1 MRTRHML
8 TVTALGLAAQL
19 AMVVAGHY
27 VPLIRDNVFAV
38 GGMAISLAAGL
49 AYSKSAATGW
59 GASVAMAA
67 IIGGVCALLGIGVS
81 AALGDVPL
89 FVLAV
94 GTLSSTATGAI
105 GGAVGKLLADRAGRR
120 NATAVGA
127 DSRSRDR

>member
-1 MRTRHML
+1 MRTRHIQ
-8 TVTALGLAAQL
+8 VAIALGLGAQL
-19 AMVVAGHY
+19 AMVIAGHY
-27 VPLIRDNVFAV
+27 VPFIKDNVFAV

-49 AYSKSAATGW
+49 AYSKSTASGW

-94 GTLSSTATGAI
+94 GTLSSTVTGAI
-105 GGAVGKLLADRAGRR
+105 GGAVGKLLADRAVRQS
-120 NATAVGA
+120 ATAVGA
-127 DSRSRDR
+127 DSHSRDR